1 MRIKGGTA
9 GYTLVELL
17 VVMLIFAVVMSVI
30 SVTFARIV
38 QSSGQL
44 MKSGETDTGGL
55 IGLELMRRDLELAG
69 FGLPWSAPGVVYSEA
84 NDNLSLVQNCPCPE
98 AKASLFDDRAYDSD
112 NNIPRAYR
120 VGNNVGYNGSDYLVL
135 KGSALGTGRV
145 SRTWGYLNYSTAM
158 TVQYPGGDDD
168 LRFKKGDRAIVIK
181 TGIANGVPVRE
192 LVTDGNSFNIVFGYT
207 FPDKFLPRDKG
218 DSYLV
223 YGVASADSSSL
234 NFPFNRAD
242 YYISRPEPKKMSY
255 SCAPGTGVLYKSNIT
270 QGGGHVG
277 YPILDCAADLQV
289 VLFWDTNG
297 DGEIDYHS
305 GTGDEL
311 LEEVVSTP
319 AELRDKLKEVRVYI
333 LAQQGKRDPRYSYP
347 LASTDAAIV
356 VGDAALSRADGE
368 VLGRV
373 WKASALET
381 AFGADWRNYHW
392 KLYTIVVQPKNL

>member
-55 IGLELMRRDLELAG
+55 IGLELMRSDLELAG
-69 FGLPWSAPGVVYSEA
+69 FGLPWSAPGVVYNEA

-98 AKASLFDDRAYDSD
+98 AKASFFDDRAYDSD
-112 NNIPRAYR
+112 KNIPRAYR

-135 KGSALGTGRV
+135 KGSALGTSEV
-145 SRTWGYLNYSTAM
+145 SRTWGYLNYSTVM

-181 TGIANGVPVRE
+181 TGIADGVPVRE
-192 LVTDGNSFNIVFGYT
+192 LVTDGSTFNIVYGYT

-223 YGVASADSSSL
+223 YGVASAGSSSL
-234 NFPFNRAD
+234 GFPFNRAD
-242 YYISRPEPKKMSY
+242 YYIGRPEPKKMSV
-255 SCAPGTGVLYKSNIT
+255 SCAQGTGVLYKSNIT

-289 VLFWDTNG
+289 VFFWDTNG

-305 GTGDEL
+305 GAGDEL
-311 LEEVVSTP
+311 LEEVTSTS
-319 AELRDKLKEVRVYI
+319 EEFRDKLKEIRVYI
-333 LAQQGKRDPRYSYP
+333 LAQQGKSDPRYSYP
-347 LASTDAAIV
+347 LASADAAIV
-356 VGDAALSRADGE
+356 VGDAALSGTSGE